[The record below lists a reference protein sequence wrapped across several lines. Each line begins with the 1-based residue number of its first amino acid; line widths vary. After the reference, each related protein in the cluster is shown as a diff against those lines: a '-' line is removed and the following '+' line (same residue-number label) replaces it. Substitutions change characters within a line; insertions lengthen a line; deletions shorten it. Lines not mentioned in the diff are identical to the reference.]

1 MRLMLLFISWC
12 VLLLLCWAVVLVAIV
27 FTRITTTLAGTLR
40 RWIGHG
46 CDEVPQFIA
55 DQYPGKLV

>member
-1 MRLMLLFISWC
+1 MRLLVLFISWC

-27 FTRITTTLAGTLR
+27 VIRITTALVASLR
-40 RWIGHG
+40 RWTGHG
-46 CDEVPQFIA
+46 CAEGPQFIW